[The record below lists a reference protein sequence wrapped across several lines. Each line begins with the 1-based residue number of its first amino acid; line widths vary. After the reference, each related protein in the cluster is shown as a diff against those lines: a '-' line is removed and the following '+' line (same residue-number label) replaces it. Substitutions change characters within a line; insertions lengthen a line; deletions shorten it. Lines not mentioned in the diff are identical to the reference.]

1 MISYR
6 AAYRAKNMDD
16 AVAIATRRWRDVT
29 GDETAALPWS
39 ATISIDDDWDD
50 EKLKEGKRVEL
61 NISTTIEDAS

>member
-29 GDETAALPWS
+29 GDEKATLPWS
-39 ATISIDDDWDD
+39 ATISINDDWDD
-50 EKLKEGKRVEL
+50 EKLREGKHVEL